1 MTKNKNRHVT
11 KNFLGP
17 AIILGLN
24 IHQFFYLLHKKIK
37 KKYEEIFL
45 SAEWIIM
52 KSRRINIAP
61 EHCFDV
67 TLADFEQIINNDF
80 IQLEA
85 EWLNDIK
92 VNESRYK
99 QCGVTPQFSTGQIL
113 LKKILNKYRKNYWKN
128 IEKR

>member
-1 MTKNKNRHVT
+1 
-11 KNFLGP
+11 
-17 AIILGLN
+17 
-24 IHQFFYLLHKKIK
+24 
-37 KKYEEIFL
+37 
-45 SAEWIIM
+45 M

-99 QCGVTPQFSTGQIL
+99 QCGVTPQFSTEQIL